1 MSIGKDWH
9 ESSDVSFNEV
19 KSQIQCKVIEKLQ
32 IMFNLISLLNRRN
45 RKQLMSLD
53 EHRLNH
59 FCWVNRGNE
68 MPDIALI

>member
-9 ESSDVSFNEV
+9 ESSEVSLNEV
-19 KSQIQCKVIEKLQ
+19 KSLIQCKVIEKLQ
-32 IMFNLISLLNRRN
+32 IMFNLISLLKRRN

-53 EHRLNH
+53 ELRLNH
-59 FCWVNRGNE
+59 FYRVNCGNE

>member
-1 MSIGKDWH
+1 MSIGKDGH
-9 ESSDVSFNEV
+9 ESSEVSLNEV

-53 EHRLNH
+53 EQKLNH
-59 FCWVNRGNE
+59 FCWVKCGNE